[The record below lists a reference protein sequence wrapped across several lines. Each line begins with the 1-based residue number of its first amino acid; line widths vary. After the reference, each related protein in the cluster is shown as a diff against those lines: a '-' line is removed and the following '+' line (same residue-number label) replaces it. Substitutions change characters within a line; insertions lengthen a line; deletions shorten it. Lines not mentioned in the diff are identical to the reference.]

1 MTPALLKTDRRHTS
15 DIMDSQLEEWR
26 PVAEA
31 PHYEVSSEGRL
42 RTATGKIRK
51 TPAGAH
57 GYVQVGLYMPTGKY
71 LMRMTHRIV
80 AAAFVPNPDGKPQVN
95 HIDGNRSNNAASN
108 LAWVTP
114 AENSKARAPA
124 KHRTRERAIE
134 QQTLE
139 GDVVQVW
146 ESTKEAAAAMKVSRG
161 QIQACLTGRHQT
173 SCGFRWKYH
182 EGEPLQGEE
191 WRTATDRGVEFQVS
205 SHGRAKMPK
214 TGVVTAGVLRAHGYR
229 DIMFGT
235 QHFAVYRLVAMAFVE
250 NPLDLPV
257 VDHVDGDRNNN
268 RASNLRW
275 VTQKDN
281 IAAAAAARLMRV
293 SPVIRSGGG
302 LPDERFESMEAA
314 SAATGVGAQNI
325 SRCVR
330 SGQTAGGYRWARA
343 PPVAAD
349 PPVAAADPPVAAADL
364 PVAAADPPVAIAD
377 DDPLW
382 AELGL

>member
-1 MTPALLKTDRRHTS
+1 MDTPA
-15 DIMDSQLEEWR
+15 EEWR

-42 RTATGKIRK
+42 RTVDGKLRK

-57 GYVQVGLYMPTGKY
+57 GYVQVGLYLPTGKY
-71 LMRMTHRIV
+71 LMRMAHRLV
-80 AAAFVPNPDGKPQVN
+80 ATAFVPNPDDKPQVN
-95 HIDGNRSNNAASN
+95 HIDGDRSNNAAAN

-124 KHRTRERAIE
+124 KHRTRARAIE

-139 GDVVQVW
+139 GEVVQVW
-146 ESTKEAAAAMKVSRG
+146 DSTKEAAATMKVSRG

-182 EGEPLQGEE
+182 EDEPAPGEE
-191 WRTATDRGVEFQVS
+191 WRTANDRGVEFQVS
-205 SHGRAKMPK
+205 SHGRVRMPK
-214 TGVVTAGVLRAHGYR
+214 TGVVTKGVLRPHGYY

-235 QHFAVYRLVAMAFVE
+235 RHFATHRLVAMAFIE
-250 NPLDLPV
+250 NPQGLPV
-257 VDHVDGDRNNN
+257 VDHIDGDKGNNLV
-268 RASNLRW
+268 SNLRW

-281 IAAAAAARLMRV
+281 IAAAAAAGFMRI
-293 SPVIRSGGG
+293 SPVVRSGGG
-302 LPDERFESMEAA
+302 LPDERFESMETA

-330 SGQTAGGYRWARA
+330 GGQTAGGFAWTR
-343 PPVAAD
+343 
-349 PPVAAADPPVAAADL
+349 AAAAPAAAAQ
-364 PVAAADPPVAIAD
+364 AAPIAIAD
-377 DDPLW
+377 DDLLW